1 MRVTNSPAS
10 RKRRGRMLTA
20 AKGFRLKRSK
30 LYRYASDAVDHGRQ
44 YAYRDRR
51 TKKRNYR
58 YLWQI
63 RINAAVRELGITYS
77 RFIEG
82 LKAAKCELDRKV
94 LSDLAATDSAAFA
107 GIVKLAQ
114 DALKTKA
121 ATPKTVAP
129 KAVSTKTFH
138 APKLS
143 ASKAAKAAG
152 ADDLQKIEGI
162 GPKVSDSLH
171 AAGITTFAQL
181 AATPVAKLKEVL
193 HAAGSRFAMMD
204 PGTWPEQSALAAKGD
219 WAALDKLEDE
229 LKGGR
234 RV

>member
-10 RKRRGRMLTA
+10 RKRRKRMLTA
-20 AKGFRLKRSK
+20 AKGYRLKRSK

-51 TKKRNYR
+51 TKKRTFR

-63 RINAAVRELGITYS
+63 RINAAVRDLGMTYS

-94 LSDLAATDSAAFA
+94 LADLAATDSAAFA
-107 GIVKLAQ
+107 GIVTLAQ
-114 DALKTKA
+114 NALKTKA
-121 ATPKTVAP
+121 
-129 KAVSTKTFH
+129 
-138 APKLS
+138 S
-143 ASKAAKAAG
+143 ASKPAVQIAALKTTEAA
-152 ADDLQKIEGI
+152 ASVDDLEKIEGI
-162 GPKVSDSLH
+162 GPKVSEKLH
-171 AAGITTFAQL
+171 AAGITTFSAL
-181 AATPVAKLKEVL
+181 AATPVAKLKEIL
-193 HAAGSRFAMMD
+193 HNAGSHFAMMD
-204 PGTWPEQSALAAKGD
+204 PTTWPEQSALAAKGD

-234 RV
+234 RVN